1 MLRID
6 AEPRYGSLCI
16 ISVVIPVYNQ
26 QNTISTSL
34 ARIRQVLDSLSSSY
48 ELIVVNDGSR
58 DDTLKILQREQASNP
73 QLKIV
78 SYEKNMGKGYAVRK
92 GILESI
98 GHLVIFTDGDLDI
111 SPVTI
116 TEYIGQLAHC
126 DLVIASKR
134 HAQSRVVSPA
144 SRKFLSRAF
153 NLVVR
158 ILTGIS
164 IKDTQ
169 SGLKAGS
176 GPALRAIFKLMLV
189 KRYAF
194 DVELLTIASL
204 LKMKI
209 KEMPVE
215 INLDRKFKVKDITKM
230 FVDVMAVA
238 YRHRIM
244 HWYQRQISMEKDFH
258 ESALSHLHRYSRPG
272 EKDEK

>member
-1 MLRID
+1 MLRV
-6 AEPRYGSLCI
+6 EEKPRYGSLCA

-26 QNTISTSL
+26 QSAISASL
-34 ARIRQVLDSLSSSY
+34 ARIRQVLDSLSTRY

-73 QLKIV
+73 LLKIV

-111 SPVTI
+111 SPDTI
-116 TEYIGQLAHC
+116 TDYIGQLAHC
-126 DLVIASKR
+126 DLVIASKT
-134 HAQSRVVSPA
+134 HAQSRVVAPA

-169 SGLKAGS
+169 SGLKAGT

-204 LKMKI
+204 LKMEI

-215 INLDRKFKVKDITKM
+215 INLDRRFRFEDILKM
-230 FVDVMAVA
+230 FIDVAA
-238 YRHRIM
+238 ISYRCRVIR
-244 HWYQRQISMEKDFH
+244 WYQSQLELLNTGKLN
-258 ESALSHLHRYSRPG
+258 E
-272 EKDEK
+272 

>member
-1 MLRID
+1 MLSVE
-6 AEPRYGSLCI
+6 AEPQYSSQCV
-16 ISVVIPVYNQ
+16 ISVIIPVYNQ
-26 QNTISTSL
+26 EKAVSTSL
-34 ARIRQVLDSLSSSY
+34 TRIKRILDSLSTSY

-58 DDTLKILQREQASNP
+58 DDTLQILQREQASNP
-73 QLKIV
+73 LLKIV
-78 SYEKNMGKGYAVRK
+78 SYDKNMGKGYAVRK
-92 GILESI
+92 GILESN
-98 GHLVIFTDGDLDI
+98 GHLVLFTDGDLDI
-111 SPVTI
+111 SPDTI
-116 TEYIGQLAHC
+116 TEYVGQLAQC

-134 HAQSRVVSPA
+134 HPQSRVIAPT

-169 SGLKAGS
+169 SGLKAGN

-204 LKMKI
+204 LKMQI

-215 INLDRKFKVKDITKM
+215 INLDRKFKVKDIARM
-230 FVDVMAVA
+230 FMDVLAIS
-238 YRHRIM
+238 YRYRVLK
-244 HWYQRQISMEKDFH
+244 WYQNQ
-258 ESALSHLHRYSRPG
+258 LTLLTQVN
-272 EKDEK
+272 

>member
-1 MLRID
+1 MLRIE
-6 AEPRYGSLCI
+6 AKPQYGPLCA

-26 QNTISTSL
+26 QNAISTSL
-34 ARIRQVLDSLSSSY
+34 VRIRQVLDSLSMSY

-73 QLKIV
+73 LLKIV

-92 GILESI
+92 GILESR

-111 SPVTI
+111 SPDTI
-116 TEYIGQLAHC
+116 SQYVEQLAQC

-134 HAQSRVVSPA
+134 HQQSKVVAPT

-153 NLVVR
+153 NFVVR
-158 ILTGIS
+158 VLTGIS

-169 SGLKAGS
+169 AGLKAGS
-176 GPALRAIFKLMLV
+176 GPALRAVFKLMLV

-204 LKMKI
+204 LKMEI
-209 KEMPVE
+209 KEMPIE
-215 INLDRKFKVKDITKM
+215 INLDRRFKVKDILRM
-230 FVDVMAVA
+230 LVDVLAIA
-238 YRHRIM
+238 YRYRIRK
-244 HWYQRQISMEKDFH
+244 WYQQQLEK
-258 ESALSHLHRYSRPG
+258 EVAIINR
-272 EKDEK
+272 

>member
-1 MLRID
+1 MLSVE
-6 AEPRYGSLCI
+6 AEPQYNSHYI

-26 QNTISTSL
+26 ENAISKSL
-34 ARIRQVLDSLSSSY
+34 ARIRQVLDSLSTSY

-58 DDTLKILQREQASNP
+58 DDTLKILQGEQASNP
-73 QLKIV
+73 LLKVV
-78 SYEKNMGKGYAVRK
+78 SYDKNMGKGYAVRK
-92 GILESI
+92 GILESK

-111 SPVTI
+111 SPETI
-116 TEYIGQLAHC
+116 TEYVGQLAQC

-134 HAQSRVVSPA
+134 HPQSRIVAPT

-176 GPALRAIFKLMLV
+176 GPALRAVFRLMLV

-204 LKMKI
+204 LKMQI

-215 INLDRKFKVKDITKM
+215 INLNRKFKVKDIARM
-230 FVDVMAVA
+230 FIDVLAIS
-238 YRHRIM
+238 YRYRIRR
-244 HWYQRQISMEKDFH
+244 WYQQQLQKEAAIIS
-258 ESALSHLHRYSRPG
+258 R
-272 EKDEK
+272 